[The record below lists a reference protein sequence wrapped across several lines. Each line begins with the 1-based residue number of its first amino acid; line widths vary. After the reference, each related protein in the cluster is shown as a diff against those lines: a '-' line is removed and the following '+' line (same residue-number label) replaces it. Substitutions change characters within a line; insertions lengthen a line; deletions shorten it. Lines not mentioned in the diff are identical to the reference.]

1 MKIGVSVALR
11 QQVSLYYTTKS
22 QIVCLLRRF
31 SCSSFEVE
39 LGQAGLLNRKHCEDS
54 DSTGFA
60 HLVTMS
66 FWYLVDQ
73 TVGAQQAEFS
83 PQRSRTPPCF
93 HGVLGRL
100 RIESLL
106 QIPVAEPLDD
116 KLAVVHRCQQLIIL
130 GLGLSAPPRPAG
142 ADRRLQLSAFA
153 KPIGLAVPLLWV
165 DTRES
170 AWL

>member
-1 MKIGVSVALR
+1 MLRRAGENCVGVGLGPRPYTVC
-11 QQVSLYYTTKS
+11 TTKS

-39 LGQAGLLNRKHCEDS
+39 LGQAGLLNRQHREDS

-83 PQRSRTPPCF
+83 AQRSRTPPGLR
-93 HGVLGRL
+93 GVLGRL

-106 QIPVAEPLDD
+106 QIPVAKPLDD

-130 GLGLSAPPRPAG
+130 GLEGM
-142 ADRRLQLSAFA
+142 
-153 KPIGLAVPLLWV
+153 
-165 DTRES
+165 
-170 AWL
+170 